1 MSKAIVFFGP
11 QGIALKPAILCA
23 ENPAEARQYRLP
35 LLEQVL
41 ARISDGMELRRN
53 LESAYELYEKGRF
66 VGTIEVQESPLDGA
80 ESPSLDGLD
89 RVES

>member
-1 MSKAIVFFGP
+1 
-11 QGIALKPAILCA
+11 
-23 ENPAEARQYRLP
+23 
-35 LLEQVL
+35 
-41 ARISDGMELRRN
+41 MELRRN

-80 ESPSLDGLD
+80 EFPSLDGLD